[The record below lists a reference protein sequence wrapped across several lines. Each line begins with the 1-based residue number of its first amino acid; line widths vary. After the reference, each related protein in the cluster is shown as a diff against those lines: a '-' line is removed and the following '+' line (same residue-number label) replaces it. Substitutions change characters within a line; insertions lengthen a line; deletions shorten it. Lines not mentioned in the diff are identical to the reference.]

1 MARLSRDQR
10 NQALGMSIAG
20 LSFSRIA
27 NHLNVHRRTT
37 CRLLRRQR
45 QTGGVADARR
55 TGRPRVTTAGQDR
68 YIVNVH
74 LRLEIFKQLSILRIE
89 ALRIET

>member
-10 NQALGMSIAG
+10 NQAIGMSIAG

-27 NHLNVHRRTT
+27 NHLNVHRITI

-55 TGRPRVTTAGQDR
+55 TGLPRVTTAGQDR

-74 LRLEIFKQLSILRIE
+74 LRLDFFKQHSILKLKLYAI
-89 ALRIET
+89 

>member
-10 NQALGMSIAG
+10 NQAIGMSIAG

-27 NHLNVHRRTT
+27 NHLNVHRSTI

-74 LRLEIFKQLSILRIE
+74 LRLDFFQTTFNTKIE
-89 ALRIET
+89 ALCNLT